1 LEDIKMTLVKFTNG
15 QKNGALKSPYS
26 DIFGSL
32 FNPEPY
38 LSKSVIS
45 RVPAVNI
52 AETENEFHVEL
63 ATPGLKKDDF
73 KINVEK
79 DQLTISTDKKAEAAE
94 EVDAKKYNRKEFNYN
109 AFTRTFTLPESAD
122 QANIQAEYTD
132 GILFVTIAKKEE
144 AKIQV
149 REISVK

>member
-1 LEDIKMTLVKFTNG
+1 MTLVKFTNG
-15 QKNGALKSPYS
+15 QKNGVLKSPYS
-26 DIFGSL
+26 DVFGSL

-38 LSKSVIS
+38 LSKSLIS

-52 AETENEFHVEL
+52 AETENEFHIEL
-63 ATPGLKKDDF
+63 AIPGLKKNDF

-79 DQLTISTDKKAEAAE
+79 DQLTISADKKTEDAEQP
-94 EVDAKKYNRKEFNYN
+94 DAKKYNRKEFNYDS
-109 AFTRTFTLPESAD
+109 FTRTFTLPESAD

>member
-1 LEDIKMTLVKFTNG
+1 MTLVKFTNG
-15 QKNGALKSPYS
+15 QKSGALKSPYS
-26 DIFGSL
+26 DIFGSI

-38 LSKSVIS
+38 LAKSVIT
-45 RVPAVNI
+45 RTPAVNI
-52 AETENEFHVEL
+52 GETESDFHIEL
-63 ATPGLKKDDF
+63 ATPGLRKDDF

-79 DQLTISTDKKAEAAE
+79 GQLIISTDKKAETTAE
-94 EVDAKKYNRKEFNYN
+94 AESKKYNRKEFNYDS
-109 AFTRTFTLPESAD
+109 FTRTFTLPESAD

-144 AKIQV
+144 AKVQV

>member
-1 LEDIKMTLVKFTNG
+1 MTLVKFTNG
-15 QKNGALKSPYS
+15 QKNSALKSPYS

-32 FNPEPY
+32 FNPDPY
-38 LSKSVIS
+38 LSKSLIS

-52 AETENEFHVEL
+52 AETENEFHIEL

-79 DQLTISTDKKAEAAE
+79 DQLTISTDKKVEGPDEA
-94 EVDAKKYNRKEFNYN
+94 VAKKYNRKEFNYN
-109 AFTRTFTLPESAD
+109 LFTRTFTLPDSAD

>member
-1 LEDIKMTLVKFTNG
+1 MTVVKFTNG
-15 QKNGALKSPYS
+15 PANGALKSPYS

-52 AETENEFHVEL
+52 AETENQFQVEL

-79 DQLTISTDKKAEAAE
+79 DQLTISTERKAEDEEAE
-94 EVDAKKYNRKEFNYN
+94 AKKYNRKEFNYN
-109 AFTRTFTLPESAD
+109 SFTRTFTLPESAD

-132 GILFVTIAKKEE
+132 GILVVTIAKKEE

>member
-1 LEDIKMTLVKFTNG
+1 MTLVKFTNG
-15 QKNGALKSPYS
+15 QKNNALKTPYS

-38 LSKSVIS
+38 LSKSLIS

-52 AETENEFHVEL
+52 GETDNEFQIEL

-79 DQLTISTDKKAEAAE
+79 DQLTISTDKKVETTEEA
-94 EVDAKKYNRKEFNYN
+94 VIRKYNRKEFNYN
-109 AFTRTFTLPESAD
+109 SFTRTFTLPEAAD

-132 GILFVTIAKKEE
+132 GVLFVTIAKKEE
-144 AKIQV
+144 AKIQA

>member
-1 LEDIKMTLVKFTNG
+1 MTLVKFTNG
-15 QKNGALKSPYS
+15 QKNSALKSPYS

-32 FNPEPY
+32 FNPDPY
-38 LSKSVIS
+38 LSKSLIS

-52 AETENEFHVEL
+52 AETENEFHIEL

-79 DQLTISTDKKAEAAE
+79 DQLTISTDKKVEGSDEAG
-94 EVDAKKYNRKEFNYN
+94 AKKYNRKEFNYN
-109 AFTRTFTLPESAD
+109 LFTRTFTLPDSAD

>member
-1 LEDIKMTLVKFTNG
+1 MTLVKFTNG
-15 QKNGALKSPYS
+15 QKNGVLKSPYS

-38 LSKSVIS
+38 VSKNLVSS
-45 RVPAVNI
+45 VPAVNI
-52 AETENEFHVEL
+52 AETEKEFHIEF
-63 ATPGLKKDDF
+63 AAPGLKKGDF
-73 KINVEK
+73 RINIEK
-79 DQLTISTDKKAEAAE
+79 DQLIVSADKKVESTEGAD
-94 EVDAKKYNRKEFNYN
+94 VKKYNRKEFNYN
-109 AFTRTFTLPESAD
+109 SFTRTFTLPESAD
-122 QANIQAEYTD
+122 QADIKAEYND

>member
-1 LEDIKMTLVKFTNG
+1 MTLVKFTNG

-38 LSKSVIS
+38 LSKSLVS

-52 AETENEFHVEL
+52 AETEDEFHIEL

-79 DQLTISTDKKAEAAE
+79 DQLSISVDKKEEIAENAE
-94 EVDAKKYNRKEFNYN
+94 AKKYNRKEFNYN
-109 AFTRTFTLPESAD
+109 SFARTFTLPESAD
-122 QANIQAEYTD
+122 QGNIQAEYTD

>member
-1 LEDIKMTLVKFTNG
+1 MTLVKFTNG
-15 QKNGALKSPYS
+15 QKNGALKSPYT

-45 RVPAVNI
+45 RTPAVNI
-52 AETENEFHVEL
+52 AETETSFEVEL
-63 ATPGLKKDDF
+63 AVPGLKKEDF
-73 KINVEK
+73 KINIEK
-79 DQLTISTDKKAEAAE
+79 DQLSISAEHKAETTEAPE
-94 EVDAKKYNRKEFNYN
+94 TKKYNRKEFNYSS
-109 AFTRTFTLPESAD
+109 FTRTFTLPESAD
-122 QANIQAEYTD
+122 QNSIQAEYVD
-132 GILFVTIAKKEE
+132 GILSISIAKKEE

>member
-1 LEDIKMTLVKFTNG
+1 MTVVKFTNG

-38 LSKSVIS
+38 LSKSNIS
-45 RVPAVNI
+45 RIPAVNI
-52 AETENEFHVEL
+52 AETENEFQIEL
-63 ATPGLKKDDF
+63 ATPGLRKDDF

-79 DQLTISTDKKAEAAE
+79 DQLTISAERKLAE
-94 EVDAKKYNRKEFNYN
+94 EDSAEERKYNRREFNFHS
-109 AFTRTFTLPESAD
+109 FTRTFTLPETAD
-122 QANIQAEYTD
+122 QANVQAEYTD
-132 GILFVTIAKKEE
+132 GILYLTVGKKEE

>member
-1 LEDIKMTLVKFTNG
+1 MTVVKFTNG

-38 LSKSVIS
+38 LSKSNIS
-45 RVPAVNI
+45 RIPAVNI
-52 AETENEFHVEL
+52 AETESEFQIEL
-63 ATPGLKKDDF
+63 ATPGLRKDDF

-79 DQLTISTDKKAEAAE
+79 DQLTISAERKLAE
-94 EVDAKKYNRKEFNYN
+94 EDSAEERKYNRREFNFHS
-109 AFTRTFTLPESAD
+109 FTRTFTLPETAD
-122 QANIQAEYTD
+122 QANVQAEYTD
-132 GILFVTIAKKEE
+132 GILYLTVGKKEE